1 MSIGNRTDEVQ
12 RAAARALDATMD
24 ALFKIAPDATNE
36 KLGETCGVSEA
47 RVRVW
52 RSVGSETDL
61 KSAPSTAAMVGCS
74 WEIFEEWV
82 ARIREARL
90 AIHGAPA
97 GMTPEAALAEA
108 ARADLEAARESF
120 TALADGVLTPGEC
133 PAVLAARAKAEARW
147 AVATPA
153 IQRRGQRG

>member
-1 MSIGNRTDEVQ
+1 MSNGNRTDEVQ

-24 ALFKIAPDATNE
+24 ALFKLAPDATNE
-36 KLGETCGVSEA
+36 KLGATCGVSEA

-90 AIHGAPA
+90 ALHGAPVSV
-97 GMTPEAALAEA
+97 TPEAALAA
-108 ARADLEAARESF
+108 AAIADSAVAREVFS
-120 TALADGVLTPGEC
+120 ALADGSLTPTEC
-133 PAVLAARAKAEARW
+133 PAVLEARAHADAKW
-147 AVATPA
+147 ATALPLV
-153 IQRRGQRG
+153 QRRGTR